1 MNRTLN
7 ACRNICQAL
16 ALAAA
21 FTLPGATALA
31 GDDHDHDHEHEHDEE
46 LRVTAWEDGIEVFA
60 SHLPLVAGERAHL
73 TVYLTLLEGYR
84 AVEDGTLNARLR
96 AADNSTRAVSVE
108 GPLGR
113 GIFLL
118 GVTPA
123 QAGEQVLELTLE
135 REQRTHRA
143 AIELTVHASADE
155 VPHDHGQEDI
165 VFTKAQQW
173 MIPFAT
179 AAVTGE
185 AIAPRITAPALVEAM
200 PGQRADVVAPT
211 RGTLQLAAERSWPH
225 PGQRVRRGEALAAL
239 LPLAGV
245 DDMSRLASETDAARE
260 RMTVADAALER
271 TRQLVAEGIAAE
283 RRLIE
288 AEAEAATAR
297 SAWQSLRGRLDAL
310 QGQSGAAPLLLRAPL
325 DGVVMESALAPGQV
339 IDAGARIAT
348 VIDDRHMGIRV
359 QLLAADLA
367 ALESPQDLRLRRPG
381 SRQWEQP
388 AGLRLVYRS
397 AALDE
402 SGVFSLLYEAHNDGS
417 WVPGLPLIAS
427 LAVEQPQLLPTVPA
441 DAIIDDDG
449 VAVVMVQHGGEG
461 FERRQIRP
469 GTRAAGR
476 VAVLDGLSE
485 GERVVT
491 RGAYAVMLAGRGPM
505 EADAHHGHSH

>member
-7 ACRNICQAL
+7 ICRNTCKRL

-21 FTLPGATALA
+21 FILLGGVAQAD
-31 GDDHDHDHEHEHDEE
+31 DDHEHDHEHDEE
-46 LRVTAWEDGIEVFA
+46 QHVTVWEDGIEVFA
-60 SHLPLVAGERAHL
+60 SHLPLIAGERAQL
-73 TVYLTLLEGYR
+73 TAYLTLLDGYR
-84 AVEDGTLNARLR
+84 VVEDGALSAQLRGEDGSARPV
-96 AADNSTRAVSVE
+96 NVE

-135 REQRTHRA
+135 RAPRTHRA
-143 AIELTVHASADE
+143 ALALTVYASENE
-155 VPHDHGQEDI
+155 VPHDHGDEDI
-165 VFTKAQQW
+165 AFTKAQQW

-179 AAVTGE
+179 SAVTEE

-211 RGTLQLAAERSWPH
+211 RGTLQLAGERAWPH

-239 LPLAGV
+239 LPLSGV
-245 DDMSRLASETDAARE
+245 DDMARLASETDAARQ
-260 RMTVADAALER
+260 RMTVADTALER
-271 TRQLVAEGIAAE
+271 IRQLVTEGIAAE

-297 SAWQSLRGRLDAL
+297 SAWQALRGRLDAL
-310 QGQSGAAPLLLRAPL
+310 QGQSGAALLLLRAPF
-325 DGVVMESALAPGQV
+325 DGVVMESALAPGQI

-348 VIDDRHMGIRV
+348 VIDDRRMGIRV

-367 ALESPQDLRLRRPG
+367 TLNDPQDLRLRRPG

-388 AGLRLVYRS
+388 ASLRLVYRS

-402 SGVFSLLYEAHNDGS
+402 SGVFSLLYETHNDGS

-427 LAVEQPQLLPTVPA
+427 LAVEQPQQLPTVPA
-441 DAIIDDDG
+441 EAVIDDDG
-449 VAVVMVQHGGEG
+449 VSVVIVQHGGED
-461 FERRQIRP
+461 FERRQVRI

-476 VAVLDGLSE
+476 IAVLDGLSAD
-485 GERVVT
+485 ERVVT